1 MTSTSTVPKPPTA
14 APSVLGGKQE
24 RRTSQLNRRSPVGR
38 VITYALLL
46 LFLVIVLMPAYVLI
60 VTSFKSGREIG
71 VNGQWNL
78 PSVWTT
84 ASWDKA
90 WTALGPSFVRTFE
103 LAVPVAVISSLIG
116 SANGFVLSRWRFPGA
131 DVVFTLI
138 LFGMFIPYQA
148 VMIPLRQIVQ
158 TIGLPS
164 GIPTLI
170 FVHIVYGIPICTLI
184 FRNYYATT
192 VPVELI
198 EAGRVDGAGLLR
210 TFAWLILPISV
221 PGFVVTIIWQFTSS
235 WNDYLFAIFLSNTR
249 NGPITIALNALA
261 GAQSPDY
268 AASMAGALIASLPT
282 LLVYIVLGRWFIGGL
297 MAGSVKS

>member
-1 MTSTSTVPKPPTA
+1 MTTGTVTPAPEAVDAPAPRKKPRG
-14 APSVLGGKQE
+14 SVH
-24 RRTSQLNRRSPVGR
+24 RRSPLAR
-38 VITYALLL
+38 VVTYVLL
-46 LFLVIVLMPAYVLI
+46 LFFLIIILMPAYVLV
-60 VTSFKSGREIG
+60 VTSLKSGREIG

-78 PSVWTT
+78 PSEWTF
-84 ASWDKA
+84 ASWEKA
-90 WTALGPSFVRTFE
+90 WTSLRPSFIRTFE
-103 LAVPVAVISSLIG
+103 LAIPVALISSVLG
-116 SANGFVLSRWRFPGA
+116 AANGFVLSRWRFPGA

-148 VMIPLRQIVQ
+148 VMIPLRQIVHE
-158 TIGLPS
+158 IGLPP
-164 GIPTLI
+164 GISTLI
-170 FVHIVYGIPICTLI
+170 FVHCVYGIPICTLI

-198 EAGRVDGAGLLR
+198 EASRVDGAGMLR
-210 TFAWLILPISV
+210 TFWSVILPVSA
-221 PGFVVTIIWQFTSS
+221 PGFVVTIIWQFTSA
-235 WNDYLFAIFLSNTR
+235 WNDYLFAIFMSNTR
-249 NGPITIALNALA
+249 NGPVTIALNALA

>member
-1 MTSTSTVPKPPTA
+1 MTSTSIVTPPPTTA
-14 APSVLGGKQE
+14 SGRVDSP
-24 RRTSQLNRRSPVGR
+24 RRKRRGLNRQSPAGR
-38 VITYALLL
+38 AVKYALLL
-46 LFLVIVLMPAYVLI
+46 LFLLIVLMPAYVLI

-78 PSVWTT
+78 PTEWTL
-84 ASWDKA
+84 ASWTKA
-90 WTALGPSFVRTFE
+90 WTALQPSFLRTFE
-103 LAVPVAVISSLIG
+103 LAIPVALISSLLG
-116 SANGFVLSRWRFPGA
+116 AANGFVLSRWRFPGA

-158 TIGLPS
+158 STGLPP

-170 FVHIVYGIPICTLI
+170 VVHCIYGIPICTLI
-184 FRNYYATT
+184 FRNYYATI

-210 TFAWLILPISV
+210 TFASIILPISV
-221 PGFVVTIIWQFTSS
+221 PGFVVTVIWQFTSA
-235 WNDYLFAIFLSNTR
+235 WNDYLFAIFLSNTS

>member
-1 MTSTSTVPKPPTA
+1 MTTTTTQRTSPPAVA
-14 APSVLGGKQE
+14 APPPP
-24 RRTSQLNRRSPVGR
+24 RRRPAAGVVGR
-38 VITYALLL
+38 TLRYGVLL
-46 LFLVIVLMPAYVLI
+46 LFLLIVLMPAYVLV
-60 VTSFKSGREIG
+60 VTSFKSGSDIG

-78 PSVWTT
+78 PEQWSTE
-84 ASWDKA
+84 SWAKA
-90 WTALGPSFVRTFE
+90 WEALGPSFVRTFQ
-103 LAVPVAVISSLIG
+103 LAVPVALISSLLG
-116 SANGFVLSRWRFPGA
+116 AANGFVLSRWRFPGA

-148 VMIPLRQIVQ
+148 VMIPLRDVVSTLGIA
-158 TIGLPS
+158 P

-170 FVHIVYGIPICTLI
+170 FVHCVYGIPICTLI

-192 VPVELI
+192 VPVEMV
-198 EAGRVDGAGLLR
+198 EAAWVDGAGLIR
-210 TFAWLILPISV
+210 TFRSIILPVSI
-221 PGFVVTIIWQFTSS
+221 PGFVVAVIWQFTSA

-268 AASMAGALIASLPT
+268 AASMAGALITSLPT
-282 LLVYIVLGRWFIGGL
+282 LVVYVFLGRWFIGGL